1 MRFLKAYFEEGN
13 VPDLCRQLTSLS
25 QLSDESTYPFAI
37 LCLEIR
43 QKVIIASKQS
53 DEITCDPNL
62 VVKLFLRTL
71 ERGIASSYILSGIKL
86 YLKVGNCDEALITA
100 VTRAVA
106 VEKDRAENFAT
117 RSRKNKGGFYC
128 LRF

>member
-1 MRFLKAYFEEGN
+1 MKKAMYQTYADNLHHCPSFLRKA
-13 VPDLCRQLTSLS
+13 P
-25 QLSDESTYPFAI
+25 
-37 LCLEIR
+37 
-43 QKVIIASKQS
+43 KVIIASKQS
-53 DEITCDPNL
+53 DEITYDPNL